1 MPRKI
6 TDNLRAHEAISILG
20 KVEVELTHLKR
31 LIEVNRGK
39 CPVLWRRADSLL
51 GKVNKLLQKFE
62 EEL

>member
-6 TDNLRAHEAISILG
+6 TDNLQAHEAISILG

-31 LIEVNRGK
+31 LIEVNKGK
-39 CPVLWRRADSLL
+39 DPILWRRTDSLISKTNEL
-51 GKVNKLLQKFE
+51 IEKFE